1 MDKSYRPKDIEQ
13 RHYERWEKNGWFA
26 PSGSGEPYC
35 IVIPPPNVTGTLH
48 MGHAFQDTIMD
59 ALIRYHRMQGR
70 NTLWQPGMDHAG
82 IATQMVVERQLQDE
96 GTSRIELG
104 REKFVER
111 VWKWKQESGGQI
123 ANQFRRM
130 GASLDWDRDC
140 FTMDPELSAAVIE
153 EFVQLYDEGLIYRG
167 NRLVNWDPV
176 LHTALSD
183 LEVLPGESARLRRRT
198 PGSRNDTS
206 GNHVGRQRSRRP
218 S

>member
-13 RHYERWEKNGWFA
+13 RHYARWEQNGWFA
-26 PSGSGEPYC
+26 PSGTGDPYC

-111 VWKWKQESGGQI
+111 VWKWKEESGGDPLGSAQ
-123 ANQFRRM
+123 RRLDLTTSPSERAPPQRQT
-130 GASLDWDRDC
+130 ASNPPLCACPAARAI
-140 FTMDPELSAAVIE
+140 SAT
-153 EFVQLYDEGLIYRG
+153 
-167 NRLVNWDPV
+167 P
-176 LHTALSD
+176 
-183 LEVLPGESARLRRRT
+183 RR
-198 PGSRNDTS
+198 S
-206 GNHVGRQRSRRP
+206 GP
-218 S
+218 PLA